1 MASGFIKA
9 RARLSA
15 GVNTALY
22 TVPAA
27 TGAAVNINVANHG
40 PNAATVKIAITDGGA
55 PADGDWIETGHSVSL
70 ANPLLRTNE
79 PMAAGEVIYVQASTD
94 TVDVRVSGYE
104 EDV

>member
-9 RARLSA
+9 RARLAA

-27 TGAAVNINVANHG
+27 TGATVNINVANHG
-40 PNAATVKIAITDGGA
+40 VDPATVKIAITDGGA
-55 PADGDWIETGHSVSL
+55 PADGDWIETGHSVSG

-79 PMAAGEVIYVQASTD
+79 PLATGEVIYVSASTD